1 MKHLP
6 ANRQGLSSGSLGRR
20 LLIQLLFVA
29 AVLSALLYL
38 AVRSVA
44 NQAAVATH
52 DNILGASATSI
63 AEQLSSSDDG
73 VVIDIPY
80 AAFSMLGAIS
90 EDRVFYR
97 IDSGDFT
104 VTGYEDLPRPSVLPT
119 LQSPLYYSTLFRG
132 DKVRAVALLRV
143 IPVNNK
149 PVSVLVMVAQT
160 RLGQNSI
167 TARVANTAA
176 ALGVGFFVVAGLMS
190 WLATRST
197 VKPLHMV
204 ADAIGRR
211 GAHDL
216 RALRSPIPSELEP
229 LVNSLNDFIVRLR
242 DALHRTETFM
252 AEAAHHVR
260 TPLAT
265 VRTQAEIALRQAETD
280 ASRKTLHSVIRAV
293 DESSRSA
300 NQLLDYAMITYRS
313 EQLSRENFD
322 YSALVFDVTR
332 VLSATAELKDVE
344 IDASVVSGIEFFGD
358 RILIESALHNLLDN
372 AIKYS
377 PEDSAITL
385 SLQRK
390 DGQVEFKICDQGR
403 GLGDINQSALT
414 VRFQRG
420 NNVKDIVGS
429 GLGLTIVEHVADVH
443 SGSFTIF
450 ARKGGGTCATL
461 LL

>member
-1 MKHLP
+1 MQRH
-6 ANRQGLSSGSLGRR
+6 GLSSGSLGRR
-20 LLIQLLFVA
+20 LLMQLLFVA

-44 NQAAVATH
+44 NQAAEATH

-63 AEQLSSSDDG
+63 AEQLSSSEEG

-80 AAFSMLGAIS
+80 SAFSMLGAIS

-97 IDSGDFT
+97 IDANTDT
-104 VTGYEDLPRPSVLPT
+104 LTGYDDLPRPTVIPT
-119 LQSPLYYSTLFRG
+119 LQAPHYYSTRFRG
-132 DKVRAVALLRV
+132 ARVRAAALKRV

-160 RLGQNSI
+160 RLGQDAI

-176 ALGVGFFVVAGLMS
+176 ALGVGFFAIAGLMS
-190 WLATRST
+190 WFATRST
-197 VKPLHMV
+197 VRPLHTV

-216 RALRSPIPSELEP
+216 RALQSPIPSELEP
-229 LVNSLNDFIVRLR
+229 LVNALNDFIVRLR
-242 DALHRTETFM
+242 GALHRTETFM

-280 ASRKTLHSVIRAV
+280 ASRKTLRSVIRAV

-300 NQLLDYAMITYRS
+300 TQLLDHAMITYRS
-313 EQLSRENFD
+313 DQLAREEFN
-322 YSALVFDVTR
+322 YSSLVFDVMR
-332 VLSATAELKDVE
+332 VLSATAELKDVSLE
-344 IDASVVSGIEFFGD
+344 ASVDEDIHFIGD

-377 PEDSAITL
+377 SEDSAI
-385 SLQRK
+385 SLELRRV
-390 DGQVEFKICDQGR
+390 GERVEFSVSDHGR
-403 GLGDINQSALT
+403 GLAGIGQSALT
-414 VRFQRG
+414 ERFQRG
-420 NNVKDIVGS
+420 ENVKDVVGS
-429 GLGLTIVEHVADVH
+429 GLGLTIVEHVAEVH
-443 SGSFTIF
+443 SGHFKILS
-450 ARKGGGTCATL
+450 RDGGGTCATL

>member
-1 MKHLP
+1 MKRRSMNH
-6 ANRQGLSSGSLGRR
+6 QGLSSGSLGRR
-20 LLIQLLFVA
+20 LLMQLLFVA

-63 AEQLSSSDDG
+63 AEQLSSSGEG

-80 AAFSMLGAIS
+80 SAFSMLGAIS

-97 IDSGDFT
+97 IDSNEFT
-104 VTGYEDLPRPSVLPT
+104 VTGYEDLPRPDLLPT
-119 LQSPLYYSTLFRG
+119 LQSPLYYSTRLRG
-132 DKVRAVALLRV
+132 AKVRAVALMRV

-149 PVSVLVMVAQT
+149 PVRVLIMVAQT

-204 ADAIGRR
+204 ADAISRR

-229 LVNSLNDFIVRLR
+229 LVSSLNDFILRLR
-242 DALHRTETFM
+242 DALHKTETFM

-280 ASRKTLHSVIRAV
+280 ASRKTLRSVIRAV

-313 EQLSRENFD
+313 EQLSKDSFD
-322 YSALVFDVTR
+322 YSALVFDVMR
-332 VLSATAELKDVE
+332 VLSATAELKDVAL
-344 IDASVVSGIEFFGD
+344 DASVTPGIEFFGD

-377 PEDSAITL
+377 PEDSVITL
-385 SLQRK
+385 SLQK
-390 DGQVEFKICDQGR
+390 VNDQVRFKICDRGR

-420 NNVKDIVGS
+420 DNVKDVVGS
-429 GLGLTIVEHVADVH
+429 GLGLTIVEHVAEVH
-443 SGSFTIF
+443 RGSFEIL
-450 ARKGGGTCATL
+450 AQKEGGTCATL

>member
-1 MKHLP
+1 MKRQSMS
-6 ANRQGLSSGSLGRR
+6 RQGLSSGSLGRR
-20 LLIQLLFVA
+20 LLMQLLFVA

-44 NQAAVATH
+44 NQAAVAAH

-63 AEQLSSSDDG
+63 AEQLSSSGDG

-104 VTGYEDLPRPSVLPT
+104 VTGYEDLPRPNELPT

-132 DKVRAVALLRV
+132 AKVRAVALLRV
-143 IPVNNK
+143 IPVDNK

-160 RLGQNSI
+160 RFGQNAI

-176 ALGVGFFVVAGLMS
+176 ALGIGFFVVAGLMS

-216 RALRSPIPSELEP
+216 RVLKSPIPSELEP

-242 DALHRTETFM
+242 EALHRTETFM

-280 ASRKTLHSVIRAV
+280 ASRKTLRSVIRAV

-322 YSALVFDVTR
+322 YSALVSDVMR

-344 IDASVVSGIEFFGD
+344 LDASIVSGVEFSGD

-377 PEDSAITL
+377 PEDSKITL
-385 SLQRK
+385 TLQRIA
-390 DGQVEFKICDQGR
+390 DRVEFKICDQGR
-403 GLGDINQSALT
+403 GLGAVDQSALM
-414 VRFQRG
+414 VRFKRG
-420 NNVKDIVGS
+420 DNVKDIVGS
-429 GLGLTIVEHVADVH
+429 GLGLTIVEHVAEVH
-443 SGSFTIF
+443 HGSFEIMS
-450 ARKGGGTCATL
+450 REGGGTCATL

>member
-1 MKHLP
+1 MTRHS
-6 ANRQGLSSGSLGRR
+6 LSSGSLGRR
-20 LLIQLLFVA
+20 LLMQLLLVA

-44 NQAAVATH
+44 NQAAEATH

-63 AEQLSSSDDG
+63 AEQLSSAEEG

-80 AAFSMLGAIS
+80 SAFSMLGAIS

-97 IDSGDFT
+97 IDANNDT
-104 VTGYEDLPRPSVLPT
+104 LTGYDNLPRPTVLPT
-119 LQSPLYYSTLFRG
+119 LQAPRYYSTRFRG
-132 DKVRAVALLRV
+132 SRVRAVALMRV

-160 RLGQNSI
+160 RLGQNAI

-176 ALGVGFFVVAGLMS
+176 GLGVGFFAIAGLMS
-190 WLATRST
+190 WFATRST
-197 VKPLHMV
+197 VRPLHTV

-216 RALRSPIPSELEP
+216 RALKSPIPSELEP

-242 DALHRTETFM
+242 GALHRTETFM

-265 VRTQAEIALRQAETD
+265 VRAQAEIALRQAETD
-280 ASRKTLHSVIRAV
+280 ASRKTLRSVIRAV

-300 NQLLDYAMITYRS
+300 TQLLDHAMITYRS
-313 EQLSRENFD
+313 DQLAREKFN
-322 YSALVFDVTR
+322 YSALVFDVMR
-332 VLSATAELKDVE
+332 VLSATAELKDVALAAQVDDD
-344 IDASVVSGIEFFGD
+344 IHFIGD

-377 PEDSAITL
+377 SEDSAISL
-385 SLQRK
+385 SLCRVGERVQFS
-390 DGQVEFKICDQGR
+390 VSDQGR
-403 GLGDINQSALT
+403 GLAGIGQSALT
-414 VRFQRG
+414 ERFQRG
-420 NNVKDIVGS
+420 ENVKDVVGS
-429 GLGLTIVEHVADVH
+429 GLGLTIVEHVAEVH
-443 SGSFTIF
+443 SGSFTILS
-450 ARKGGGTCATL
+450 REEGGTCATL